1 MLHKLKICVKIS
13 QKAKEENTMPVEQW
27 VTMSEAAKEL
37 QIPVS
42 KISRL
47 AASNVI
53 EVRQNKVDRRLRL
66 VNLTEI
72 RELLK

>member
-1 MLHKLKICVKIS
+1 
-13 QKAKEENTMPVEQW
+13 MPTEQW

-37 QIPVS
+37 HIPVS

-53 EVRQNKVDRRLRL
+53 TVRQNKVDRRLRL
-66 VNLTEI
+66 VNLVELK
-72 RELLK
+72 ELLK